1 MHFIGIDLA
10 WGERNPTGVAVL
22 DETGALTHLATMR
35 TDDEVVD
42 AVQTLP
48 ARRRRRRDRRPVGG
62 EQSHR

>member
-22 DETGALTHLATMR
+22 DETGALIHLATMR

-42 AVQTLP
+42 AVQPFLP
-48 ARRRRRRDRRPVGG
+48 GGAVVGIDAP
-62 EQSHR
+62 